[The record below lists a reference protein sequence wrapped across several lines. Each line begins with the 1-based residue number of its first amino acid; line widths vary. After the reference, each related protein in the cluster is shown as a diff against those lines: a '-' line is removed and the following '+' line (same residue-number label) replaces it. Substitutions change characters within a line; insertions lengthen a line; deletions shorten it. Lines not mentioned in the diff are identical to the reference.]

1 MADPTSTRPAA
12 EESTGLDIVI
22 VSFNQPLFAFCSL
35 THQKDPL
42 FAQSA
47 TLDDGDS
54 VLGEE
59 VDLSTASLSSS
70 ILEYRKIH
78 GRTYH
83 NFGGTERAEYW

>member
-1 MADPTSTRPAA
+1 MVT
-12 EESTGLDIVI
+12 
-22 VSFNQPLFAFCSL
+22 PLRVLLSD
-35 THQKDPL
+35 TQKDPL

-54 VLGEE
+54 ALGEE
-59 VDLSTASLSSS
+59 ADLSTASLSSS

-83 NFGGTERAEYW
+83 NFGGAERAEYW